1 MRLRCRSR
9 PEEDCEEKTLT
20 ATARRI
26 NLLYMS
32 RFSHSFI
39 RKMKD
44 RRSERICDL
53 CVRGK
58 SGQEEGHK
66 QSRRYNA
73 SNKESREGIL
83 IGPTHAFSGLKRL
96 CSPIEMNERS
106 ISLYRKPVFRALI
119 DLSIQS
125 QKGKVFLYWAEALLF
140 TPKSGIQSNMNGRSS
155 KKIGLMH
162 IFRGEMRGTVQAN
175 DGSDVFYW
183 KKKKR
188 SRQKGGIV

>member
-1 MRLRCRSR
+1 
-9 PEEDCEEKTLT
+9 
-20 ATARRI
+20 
-26 NLLYMS
+26 MS
-32 RFSHSFI
+32 RFSHSFT

-53 CVRGK
+53 YVWGK
-58 SGQEEGHK
+58 SGQKEGHK

-73 SNKESREGIL
+73 SNTGSREGISIGL
-83 IGPTHAFSGLKRL
+83 IHAFSGLKRP
-96 CSPIEMNERS
+96 CSPIEMDEGP
-106 ISLYRKPVFRALI
+106 ISLYRKPIFRALI

-125 QKGKVFLYWAEALLF
+125 QKGKVFLYWAETLLLA
-140 TPKSGIQSNMNGRSS
+140 PKSGIQSNMNGRSS

-188 SRQKGGIV
+188 SRQKGESYDKTD